1 MSVVI
6 IGVSK
11 PPRCEWLEEGRL
23 KRCKLLNEYD
33 DCVLQGRIPGEWKDL
48 YAGCPL
54 INLGSH
60 GDLIDKEILKKDL
73 SDFYSGIVTA
83 RQLIDAQ
90 DVVLEAEE
98 VKE

>member
-1 MSVVI
+1 VSVAI
-6 IGVSK
+6 KGINK
-11 PPRCEWLEEGRL
+11 PPCCEWLEEGSL

-33 DCVLQGRIPGEWKDL
+33 DCVFQGHVSGEWKDL

-54 INLGSH
+54 INLGRH

-98 VKE
+98 VTE

>member
-1 MSVVI
+1 
-6 IGVSK
+6 
-11 PPRCEWLEEGRL
+11 
-23 KRCKLLNEYD
+23 
-33 DCVLQGRIPGEWKDL
+33 
-48 YAGCPL
+48 
-54 INLGSH
+54 LGSH